1 METKLERIAV
11 KAKKETKLRFTS
23 LTHHITKEMIWKNLV
38 HMQKGTATGIDSI
51 TVGKAIK
58 EFDIWA
64 EKMINSI
71 HLKNYNP
78 PAIGG
83 VWILKPGKDGKR
95 HIGVS
100 GVADR
105 ALQRSTAEV
114 LEAIYE
120 QDFLDCSFGG
130 RPGKGFRYAL
140 ATLNKTISSKKV
152 SWVLEAD
159 LKNFFGSLNH
169 IWLLK
174 FLGHR
179 IGDPRIISMISRWL
193 KAGVMEDGKLEVI
206 ETGTPQSGS
215 ISLLL
220 SNIYLHYA
228 LDLWFEKIV
237 KPSLKGEA
245 YIIRYIDD
253 FFVCFQY
260 RSEAYWF
267 YEGLEKRLNI
277 FFLRLD
283 ANKTRLVESSR
294 YVYKRKKHET
304 SVSLLPRVYASF

>member
-38 HMQKGTATGIDSI
+38 YMQKGTATGIDSI

-105 ALQRSTAEV
+105 ALQRSTVEV

-169 IWLLK
+169 TWLLK
-174 FLGHR
+174 
-179 IGDPRIISMISRWL
+179 
-193 KAGVMEDGKLEVI
+193 
-206 ETGTPQSGS
+206 
-215 ISLLL
+215 SL
-220 SNIYLHYA
+220 
-228 LDLWFEKIV
+228 FEKP
-237 KPSLKGEA
+237 K
-245 YIIRYIDD
+245 
-253 FFVCFQY
+253 F
-260 RSEAYWF
+260 
-267 YEGLEKRLNI
+267 
-277 FFLRLD
+277 
-283 ANKTRLVESSR
+283 
-294 YVYKRKKHET
+294 
-304 SVSLLPRVYASF
+304 